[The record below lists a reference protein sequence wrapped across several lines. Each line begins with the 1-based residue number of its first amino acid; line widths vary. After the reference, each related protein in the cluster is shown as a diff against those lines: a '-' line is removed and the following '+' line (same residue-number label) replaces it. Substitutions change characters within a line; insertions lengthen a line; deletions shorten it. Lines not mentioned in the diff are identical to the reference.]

1 MIQVPMPTRKRPDR
15 ESGQAI
21 VESALTL
28 PLMVFMLLGTLQLFM
43 MMHGRILTQLA
54 AFQATRTGSLNHGNC
69 ARMLHSAILQVLPA
83 IEPFAR
89 NNGVALD
96 ANLAATFAK
105 YSANNYS
112 GKIIQTGTAKSQ
124 ALTGAVIW
132 IVRNITGRVAPMFS
146 GPNLAD
152 DDFDQ
157 NLGPQILETKV
168 IFWFPMRVPFAN
180 WVIGRALLAHYNLQ
194 AYSDQNPLLISQK
207 ANWTGPGSSIAGE
220 IQTELGARMLANEY
234 VFPIVATYTMRMMTP
249 LKQVNFKPPATKNC
263 PGTPQT
269 L

>member
-1 MIQVPMPTRKRPDR
+1 MPSVKRPDR
-15 ESGQAI
+15 QSGQAI

-28 PLMVFMLLGTLQLFM
+28 PLMVFMLLGTMQLFM

-83 IEPFAR
+83 IEPFAK

-96 ANLAATFAK
+96 QNVANTFAK
-105 YSANNYS
+105 YQNNNYN
-112 GKIIQTGTAKSQ
+112 GKNTNIGPAKSQ
-124 ALTGAVIW
+124 NLTGSVFW

-146 GPNLAD
+146 GPNQAD

-157 NLGPQILETKV
+157 NGAAQILETKV

-180 WVIGRALLAHYNLQ
+180 WVIGRAILAHYNLQ
-194 AYSDQNPLLISQK
+194 AYSNQNPLLISQK
-207 ANWTGPGSSIAGE
+207 SNWAGPGTSIAPE
-220 IQTELGARMLANEY
+220 IQAELAARMLSNEY
-234 VFPIVATYTMRMMTP
+234 VFPIVASYTMRMMTP
-249 LKQVNFKPPATKNC
+249 LKQVNYALPGGKNC
-263 PGTPQT
+263 PGTPPA